1 MATKEKM
8 ARLIRRWFLPALFLL
23 AALPASAIT
32 RSLSESRVWAA
43 RDFAP
48 PGVRPDRDFSL
59 QTQWTLQ
66 DFNGEGA
73 LNPSIDPDGRLG
85 KTYAYQDIGRAEGVG
100 LFAWD
105 TVKSLPQ
112 LYYQSSLLSTP
123 EHFRQAVNFFESPR
137 LTIENNYQQ
146 AIAAYHA
153 TVNNVKTQWQ
163 SGPIGQGRIEGYSG
177 AFVASFFVGAGE
189 ARTAEIPAQIETKM
203 AEVNVAALNATAAA
217 KDVQTVATG
226 SGGLFRVGEAT
237 GGNALPQTME
247 TVLQHAEQAG
257 VGLNGINVKIIPEA
271 PSSFYGWAAPSGTEI
286 HLYPSAFT
294 DSETLV
300 RTLAHERTHAY
311 QFQTFG
317 PAVNE
322 STASAALFEEG
333 AYGAEE
339 SFWQYF
345 LQNGAAQ

>member
-1 MATKEKM
+1 LG
-8 ARLIRRWFLPALFLL
+8 ARIYDPVSGRWLSFDALGSTELD
-23 AALPASAIT
+23 P
-32 RSLSESRVWAA
+32 
-43 RDFAP
+43 
-48 PGVRPDRDFSL
+48 
-59 QTQWTLQ
+59 
-66 DFNGEGA
+66 NGYTFTGGD
-73 LNPSIDPDGRLG
+73 PIDYFDPDGRLG
-85 KTYAYQDIGRAEGVG
+85 KTYAYQDIWRAEGAGKFV
-100 LFAWD
+100 WS
-105 TVKSLPQ
+105 TVRSLPEM
-112 LYYQSSLLSTP
+112 YYQSSLLSTP
-123 EHFRQAVNFFESPR
+123 EHFRQAVNFIESPEA
-137 LTIENNYQQ
+137 TIENNYQQ
-146 AIAAYHA
+146 TIAAYHA

-163 SGPIGQGRIEGYSG
+163 SGPKAQNQMIGYSA
-177 AFVASFFVGAGE
+177 AFVGSFFVGAGE
-189 ARTAEIPAQIETKM
+189 LRTAEIPAQIETKM
-203 AEVNVAALNATAAA
+203 AEVNVAALNATAGAN
-217 KDVQTVATG
+217 DVQTVASG
-226 SGGLFRVGEAT
+226 SGGLFRMGEAT

-257 VGLNGINVKIIPEA
+257 VGLNGINVKIISEA

-317 PAVNE
+317 SAVNE

-345 LQNGAAQ
+345 LQNGAVQ